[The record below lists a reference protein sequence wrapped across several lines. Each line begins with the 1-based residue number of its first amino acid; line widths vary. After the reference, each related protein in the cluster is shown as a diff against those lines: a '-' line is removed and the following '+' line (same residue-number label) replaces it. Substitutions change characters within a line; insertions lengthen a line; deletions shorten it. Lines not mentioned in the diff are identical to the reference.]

1 MLVRI
6 ILRWLHT
13 WDLATK
19 DDDGFLYIIGR
30 KDHMIIRAGV
40 NIYPQDIENNLL
52 KDEKIKEI
60 MVWGEPD
67 AESGQ
72 RICAAVVAQDDV
84 TLTVKDFM
92 GICRNLLESYKW
104 PDEVLLVDAL
114 PRNASGKVVRGRPKS

>member
-1 MLVRI
+1 
-6 ILRWLHT
+6 
-13 WDLATK
+13 
-19 DDDGFLYIIGR
+19 
-30 KDHMIIRAGV
+30 MIIRAGV

-104 PDEVLLVDAL
+104 PDELLLVDAL